1 MSRIA
6 LLRTPKTLGFPFNDF
21 LCFPLGLMY
30 IASSLRKFGNHDVTI
45 IDPKVELIPYENI
58 IKKIG
63 EFSAD
68 FAGISGMTYEAE
80 ELHSMAKLIK
90 QHYPAIT
97 TVVGG
102 VHASVAPDE
111 LIKDDNIDYVIIGY
125 GEEAF
130 CRLIDEINAG
140 NPAPEM
146 PGVAYRVKGK
156 PVINPRK
163 IPDTPLDSLPFPAW
177 DLVALEKYFPKVRQ
191 SVIHAHKR
199 YMSIFTSR
207 GCPYQCVYC
216 HPVFGKKYRTR
227 SAENVCEEINILYH
241 EYGIRELHV
250 ADDTFNLDISRA
262 EKILDFIIDSNLDI
276 RISFPN
282 GVRADRLTDKLLG
295 KMKKAGTYM
304 VSYAIET
311 ASPRMQKIIKKN
323 VQLDK
328 VFEII
333 KKTDKLGIIVNGF
346 FMIGFPG
353 ETRQEIEM
361 TIRYALKSKFHT
373 ASFFVVTP
381 NPGTE
386 LYDMVKDSIEKKPDD
401 GALFHYFHP
410 YGICEVDDAELQRL
424 LKKANYLFYLNPMR
438 MFRFLQLLPQKKD
451 IPNLF
456 LRFAKRTFLK
466 AYKE

>member
-1 MSRIA
+1 MAR
-6 LLRTPKTLGFPFNDF
+6 
-21 LCFPLGLMY
+21 
-30 IASSLRKFGNHDVTI
+30 
-45 IDPKVELIPYENI
+45 I
-58 IKKIG
+58 IKQ
-63 EFSAD
+63 SYP
-68 FAGISGMTYEAE
+68 GI
-80 ELHSMAKLIK
+80 I
-90 QHYPAIT
+90 

-102 VHASVAPDE
+102 VHASVAPEE
-111 LIKDDNIDYVIIGY
+111 LIKDDSIDYVISGD

-130 CRLIDEINAG
+130 CKLIDAVNAG
-140 NPAPEM
+140 QINPGL
-146 PGVAYRVKGK
+146 PGLAFRVNGR
-156 PVINPRK
+156 PVINER
-163 IPDTPLDSLPFPAW
+163 IISDTPLDSLPFPAW
-177 DLVALEKYFPKVRQ
+177 DLVDLEKYFPKVRQ
-191 SVIHAHKR
+191 SVIHAHER

-227 SAENVCEEINILYH
+227 SAQNVCDEINILYH
-241 EYGIRELHV
+241 KYGIRELHV
-250 ADDTFNLDISRA
+250 ADDTFNLDIPRA
-262 EKILDFIIDSNLDI
+262 EKILDFIIENKLDL

-282 GVRADRLTDKLLG
+282 GVRADRLTDRLLN
-295 KMKKAGTYM
+295 KMKKAGTFM

-323 VQLDK
+323 VELDK
-328 VFEII
+328 VFDIV
-333 KKTDKLGIIVNGF
+333 KKTDKLGIIANGF

-353 ETRQEIEM
+353 ETREEIEM

-386 LYDMVKDSIEKKPDD
+386 LYEMVKDSIGKKPDE

-410 YGICEVDDAELQRL
+410 YGICEVDDAELQQL
-424 LKKANYLFYLNPMR
+424 LKKANYLFYLNPVR
-438 MFRFLQLLPQKKD
+438 MLRFLQLLPQKKD

>member
-1 MSRIA
+1 MSKIV

-30 IASSLRKFGNHDVTI
+30 IASYLRKFGNHDVTI
-45 IDPKVELIPYENI
+45 IDPKVEPIPYSSI
-58 IKKIG
+58 TKMIKD
-63 EFSAD
+63 FSAD
-68 FAGISGMTYEAE
+68 FVGISGMTYEAE

-90 QHYPAIT
+90 QSHPDII

-102 VHASVAPDE
+102 VHASVSPEE
-111 LIKDDNIDYVIIGY
+111 LVKDPAIDYVVIGD
-125 GEEAF
+125 GEESF
-130 CRLIDEINAG
+130 CRLIDEINSG
-140 NPAPEM
+140 NPHPQL
-146 PGVAYRVKGK
+146 PGVGYKVSGK
-156 PVINPRK
+156 PVINERK
-163 IPDTPLDSLPFPAW
+163 IPDAHLDSLPFPAW
-177 DLVALEKYFPKVRQ
+177 DLVDLEKYFPKVRQ
-191 SVIHAHKR
+191 SVIHAHER

-207 GCPYQCVYC
+207 GCPFQCVYC

-227 SAENVCEEINILYH
+227 SAENVCEEIDILYH
-241 EYGIRELHV
+241 KYGIRELHV
-250 ADDTFNLDISRA
+250 ADDTFNLDVPRA
-262 EKILDFIIDSNLDI
+262 EKILDYIIDNKLDV

-282 GVRADRLTDKLLG
+282 GVRADRLTDRLLE
-295 KMKKAGTYM
+295 KMKKAGTFM

-333 KKTDKLGIIVNGF
+333 KKTDKLGMIANGF

-353 ETRQEIEM
+353 ETREEIEM

-386 LYDMVKDSIEKKPDD
+386 LYEMVKGSIEKKPDE

-410 YGICEVDDAELQRL
+410 YGICDVGDEELQKL
-424 LKKANYLFYLNPMR
+424 LKKANYLFYLNPVR
-438 MFRFLQLLPQKKD
+438 MFRFLRLLPQKKD

>member
-45 IDPKVELIPYENI
+45 IDPKVEHIPYENML
-58 IKKIG
+58 KMIG
-63 EFSAD
+63 DFSAD
-68 FAGISGMTYEAE
+68 FAGISGMTYEAD
-80 ELHSMAKLIK
+80 ELHKMARIIK
-90 QHYPAIT
+90 QSYPGII

-102 VHASVAPDE
+102 VHASVAPEE
-111 LIKDDNIDYVIIGY
+111 LIKDDSIDYVISGD

-130 CRLIDEINAG
+130 CKLIDAVNAG
-140 NPAPEM
+140 QINPGL
-146 PGVAYRVKGK
+146 PGLAFRVNGR
-156 PVINPRK
+156 PVINER
-163 IPDTPLDSLPFPAW
+163 IISDTPLDSLPFPAW
-177 DLVALEKYFPKVRQ
+177 DLVDLEKYFPKVRQ
-191 SVIHAHKR
+191 SVIHAHER

-227 SAENVCEEINILYH
+227 SAQNVCDEINILYH
-241 EYGIRELHV
+241 KYGIRELHV
-250 ADDTFNLDISRA
+250 ADDTFNLDIPRA
-262 EKILDFIIDSNLDI
+262 EKILDFIIENKLDL

-282 GVRADRLTDKLLG
+282 GVRADRLTDRLLN
-295 KMKKAGTYM
+295 KMKKAGTFM

-323 VQLDK
+323 VELDK
-328 VFEII
+328 VFDIV
-333 KKTDKLGIIVNGF
+333 KKTDKLGIIANGF

-353 ETRQEIEM
+353 ETREEIEM

-386 LYDMVKDSIEKKPDD
+386 LYEMVKDSIGKKPDE

-410 YGICEVDDAELQRL
+410 YGICEVDDAELQQL
-424 LKKANYLFYLNPMR
+424 LKKANYLFYLNPVR
-438 MFRFLQLLPQKKD
+438 MLRFLQLLPQKKD